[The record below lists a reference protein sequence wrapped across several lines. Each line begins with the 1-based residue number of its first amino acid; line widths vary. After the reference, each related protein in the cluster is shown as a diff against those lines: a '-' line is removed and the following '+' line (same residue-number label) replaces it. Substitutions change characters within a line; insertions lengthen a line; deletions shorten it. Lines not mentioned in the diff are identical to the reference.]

1 MASSGSAEA
10 GCPAAFRL
18 PRQIRSSP
26 SRSFAVPAQR
36 RPLPMLCMPCNR
48 TARLSPP
55 RSALL
60 DCEGKGI
67 CEVSA

>member
-1 MASSGSAEA
+1 MTSSGSAEA

-26 SRSFAVPAQR
+26 SRSFTVPVQR

-48 TARLSPP
+48 AARLSP
-55 RSALL
+55 RSTRPG
-60 DCEGKGI
+60 CGGKGV
-67 CEVSA
+67 CEVYA